1 MAIPPVTFNL
11 TDTLSHLLT
20 SIEGGRADMKAA
32 MALLVAFNDT
42 KERHASALKRL
53 QDFAGSGS
61 LANEELAGHR
71 SEVEMLSK
79 QLDDQWRSYKSATAF
94 LVPFVDALNLLL
106 QRLPVEWGKY
116 RDALAELRVGVDG
129 AWMEPPTSPDLVTL
143 ELRLSEMLNRARS
156 EKNRAGTQQVQVR
169 PLPMPND
176 AAWRDIRIRLLSDHQ
191 FQVFVR
197 ESQLPPT
204 SFEEAGFA
212 DRRGRQAKK
221 PIAAWTTL
229 LELARNEGRL
239 TRPSMSDSP
248 GMRSAFEK
256 RIEEIR
262 HRFKMLFG
270 FPDDPFHPFADD
282 EYRLIPKISSNI

>member
-1 MAIPPVTFNL
+1 
-11 TDTLSHLLT
+11 
-20 SIEGGRADMKAA
+20 MKAA
-32 MALLVAFNDT
+32 MPLLVAFNDT
-42 KERHASALKRL
+42 KERHDSAFKRL
-53 QDFAGSGS
+53 QDFASSGS

-71 SEVEMLSK
+71 AEFEKLSK

-94 LVPFVDALNLLL
+94 LVPFGDALKLLL
-106 QRLPVEWGKY
+106 QRLPLKPEWDKY
-116 RDALAELRVGVDG
+116 RDALSELRVGVDG

-143 ELRLSEMLNRARS
+143 ELRLGEMLNRARS
-156 EKNRAGTQQVQVR
+156 EQNPAATQRVQVR
-169 PLPMPND
+169 PLPMPNG
-176 AAWRDIRIRLLSDHQ
+176 AAWRDIKIRLLSEHQ

-197 ESQLPPT
+197 GNQLPPT

-229 LELARNEGRL
+229 LDLARNEGTL
-239 TRPSMSDSP
+239 TRPSMSPP
-248 GMRSAFEK
+248 GPRSAFEK

-270 FPDDPFHPFADD
+270 FPDDPFLPFAGN
-282 EYRLIPKISSNI
+282 EYRLIPRISSNK